1 MVTNE
6 LRQKTE
12 LLAAF
17 QVYRN
22 IRIEMLYLRPQ
33 NQISVIMKSLF
44 IWKLLEISRIIS
56 WMQEIR
62 SCVHSVIQYLSQQ
75 ETQKLSLRSQ
85 LDIQMWR
92 DNHLNTKNDHTW
104 KSIANASETQCHV
117 HPCVRK
123 QLWCPEVVFAT
134 KGNYKWCPDDIC
146 FCKKK
151 NQKGPRHMLSTGTTS
166 EGVKKQLYKQKCFDR
181 LVPFLYVLKQ

>member
-44 IWKLLEISRIIS
+44 I
-56 WMQEIR
+56 
-62 SCVHSVIQYLSQQ
+62 
-75 ETQKLSLRSQ
+75 
-85 LDIQMWR
+85 
-92 DNHLNTKNDHTW
+92 
-104 KSIANASETQCHV
+104 
-117 HPCVRK
+117 
-123 QLWCPEVVFAT
+123 
-134 KGNYKWCPDDIC
+134 
-146 FCKKK
+146 
-151 NQKGPRHMLSTGTTS
+151 
-166 EGVKKQLYKQKCFDR
+166 
-181 LVPFLYVLKQ
+181 